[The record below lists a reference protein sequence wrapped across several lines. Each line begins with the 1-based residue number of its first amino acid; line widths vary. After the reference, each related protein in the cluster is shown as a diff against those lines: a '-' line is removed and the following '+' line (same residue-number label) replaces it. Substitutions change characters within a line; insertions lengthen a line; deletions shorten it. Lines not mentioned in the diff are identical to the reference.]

1 MIFDELSSPQ
11 ILVNIFERISTSS
24 FTSRDGRMYTPM
36 NVRLF
41 SSPLNTT
48 LMCSRFHKRDV
59 PDSDFFHPLYS
70 IPLDKVSGSV
80 SFRDREK
87 GKEVIRL
94 VEEGLLKELVV
105 EEFSRLGRNTGDVIS
120 TLEYLDSMGVNVR
133 VRNVG
138 LESRPGGKKNPIW
151 KMISSVMS
159 SLYEMEKENILERTR
174 SGRVMAIQRGV
185 KMGRPRGTQEN
196 VKRFLN
202 KPKNVEIQKLLKRG
216 LLYSEIQKVVECSPK
231 TISKVKK
238 LMKEVG

>member
-1 MIFDELSSPQ
+1 MRVKYNRVST
-11 ILVNIFERISTSS
+11 ISQTGDRFGTDTESY
-24 FTSRDGRMYTPM
+24 D
-36 NVRLF
+36 L
-41 SSPLNTT
+41 T
-48 LMCSRFHKRDV
+48 L
-59 PDSDFFHPLYS
+59 
-70 IPLDKVSGSV
+70 LDKVSGSV

-120 TLEYLDSMGVNVR
+120 TLEYLDSIGVNVR

-138 LESRPGGKKNPIW
+138 LESRPNGKKNPIW

-202 KPKNVEIQKLLKRG
+202 KPKNVEIQKLLRRG

>member
-1 MIFDELSSPQ
+1 MR
-11 ILVNIFERISTSS
+11 VKYNRVST
-24 FTSRDGRMYTPM
+24 
-36 NVRLF
+36 
-41 SSPLNTT
+41 LNQSGDRFGTDTESYDLT
-48 LMCSRFHKRDV
+48 L
-59 PDSDFFHPLYS
+59 
-70 IPLDKVSGSV
+70 LDKVSGSV

-87 GKEVIRL
+87 GKEVICL
-94 VEEGLLKELVV
+94 VEEGSLKELVV

-133 VRNVG
+133 VRNIG

-174 SGRVMAIQRGV
+174 SGRMVAIQRGV

-231 TISKVKK
+231 TISKVKR

>member
-1 MIFDELSSPQ
+1 MRVKYNRVST
-11 ILVNIFERISTSS
+11 ISQTGDRFGTDTESY
-24 FTSRDGRMYTPM
+24 D
-36 NVRLF
+36 L
-41 SSPLNTT
+41 T
-48 LMCSRFHKRDV
+48 L
-59 PDSDFFHPLYS
+59 
-70 IPLDKVSGSV
+70 LDKVSGSV

-133 VRNVG
+133 VRNIG
-138 LESRPGGKKNPIW
+138 LESRPDGKKNPIW

-174 SGRVMAIQRGV
+174 SGRMVAIQRGV

-231 TISKVKK
+231 TISKVKR

>member
-1 MIFDELSSPQ
+1 MR
-11 ILVNIFERISTSS
+11 VKYNRVST
-24 FTSRDGRMYTPM
+24 
-36 NVRLF
+36 
-41 SSPLNTT
+41 LNQTGDRFGTDTDQYDLT
-48 LMCSRFHKRDV
+48 L
-59 PDSDFFHPLYS
+59 
-70 IPLDKVSGSV
+70 LDKVSGSV

-133 VRNVG
+133 VRNIG
-138 LESRPGGKKNPIW
+138 LESRPNGKKNPIW

-174 SGRVMAIQRGV
+174 SGRMVAIQRGV

-202 KPKNVEIQKLLKRG
+202 KPKNQEIQKLLKRG

-231 TISKVKK
+231 TISKVKR